1 MDKNDKN
8 DKNDKR
14 PKRRKYKDNPYKLES
29 IEEEKIYIVSFNDRL
44 GNHYTVN
51 VDFEIFKALNQ
62 FELDDLK
69 ELNEFDRHIE
79 HLEQTDELLYKKAL
93 LKKENIE
100 DYIIRKS
107 TYEELIS
114 AINKLSDIQKRRI
127 KMYYFENKNLQEIA
141 NLENCSCRAIKYSI
155 DAALN
160 KLKKILKK

>member
-1 MDKNDKN
+1 M
-8 DKNDKR
+8 DKR

-93 LKKENIE
+93 LRTENIE
-100 DYIIRKS
+100 DYIIKQS
-107 TYEELIS
+107 TYEDLIN

-127 KMYYFENKNLQEIA
+127 KMYFFENMTLQQIA
-141 NLENCSCRAIKYSI
+141 AKDGCSIMSVKESI
-155 DAALN
+155 DAGIKN
-160 KLKKILKK
+160 LKNLITNP